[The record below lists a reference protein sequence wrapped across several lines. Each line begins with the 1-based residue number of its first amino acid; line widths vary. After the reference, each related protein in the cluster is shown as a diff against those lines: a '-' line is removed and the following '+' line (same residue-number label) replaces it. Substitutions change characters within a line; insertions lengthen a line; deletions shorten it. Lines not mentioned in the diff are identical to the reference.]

1 MATQMQS
8 HEDLLH
14 ATDTALRLVNQAL
27 GDLGAADS
35 LAEIAASMAE
45 NGAGRA
51 GSLRSLASSL
61 LRAHA
66 EIVSQLDRFDRAI
79 EVLIESE
86 HAAVIADTEQ
96 RLAQLT
102 RLFATLTADRTDSP
116 AFADPRY
123 RRR

>member
-8 HEDLLH
+8 HEDVLH

-27 GDLGAADS
+27 GDLGAVDS
-35 LAEIAASMAE
+35 QAEIAASTAE
-45 NGAGRA
+45 NGAGGS

-66 EIVSQLDRFDRAI
+66 EVVSLLDRFDRAI
-79 EVLIESE
+79 VVVTEIE
-86 HAAVIADTEQ
+86 HAAVIADTEK
-96 RLAQLT
+96 RLAQLASI
-102 RLFATLTADRTDSP
+102 LEPFAADRTDSQ